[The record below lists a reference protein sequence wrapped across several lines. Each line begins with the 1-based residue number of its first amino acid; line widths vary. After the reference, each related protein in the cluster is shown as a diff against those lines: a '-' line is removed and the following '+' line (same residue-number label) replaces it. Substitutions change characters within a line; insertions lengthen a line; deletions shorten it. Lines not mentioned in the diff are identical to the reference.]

1 LRLLKG
7 SDASVESLP
16 PPYNPAMPLKFDL
29 TVAAIAESGGRFLF
43 VQERAARRVVL
54 NQPAGHVEPGES
66 LLDAVIRET
75 REETGRRFTPRWVAG
90 IYQWQGP
97 AGRMI
102 LRVAFAGQVEE
113 PLPEA
118 KLDRAIIRTLWLDRG
133 ELAARLPEHRSPLVP
148 LCVDD
153 YLRGARYPLEML
165 SHVPLA
171 GPALRAVTG

>member
-1 LRLLKG
+1 
-7 SDASVESLP
+7 
-16 PPYNPAMPLKFDL
+16 MPLKLDL
-29 TVAAIAESGGRFLF
+29 TVAAIAENDGRFLF

-75 REETGRRFTPRWVAG
+75 REETGCRFTPQSVTG

-102 LRVAFAGQVEE
+102 LRVAFAGLVDE
-113 PLPEA
+113 PPPEA
-118 KLDRAIIRTLWLDRG
+118 PLDRAIIRTLWLDRG
-133 ELAARLPEHRSPLVP
+133 QLAARLPEHRSPLVL
-148 LCVDD
+148 LCIDD
-153 YLRGARYPLEML
+153 YLRGARFPLEML

-171 GPALRAVTG
+171 GTALRAVTG

>member
-1 LRLLKG
+1 
-7 SDASVESLP
+7 
-16 PPYNPAMPLKFDL
+16 MPLKLDL
-29 TVAAIAESGGRFLF
+29 TVAAIAEADGRFLF

-66 LLDAVIRET
+66 LLDAVVRET
-75 REETGRRFTPRWVAG
+75 REETGRRFTPKSVTG

-102 LRVAFAGQVEE
+102 LRVAFAGLVDER
-113 PLPEA
+113 PPEA
-118 KLDRAIIRTLWLDRG
+118 QLDRAIIRTLWLDRG
-133 ELAARLPEHRSPLVP
+133 QLAARMPEHRSPLVP

-165 SHVPLA
+165 SHVPLGGFAQSAAA
-171 GPALRAVTG
+171 G